1 MLMHIRARL
10 EQMQIRIARVS
21 HDEANYK
28 NITRMIGIINR
39 LVDATKPRIA
49 F

>member
-1 MLMHIRARL
+1 MHIRARL
-10 EQMQIRIARVS
+10 EQTQIRIRLS
-21 HDEANYK
+21 HDDANYK

-39 LVDATKPRIA
+39 LVDATKPRLA